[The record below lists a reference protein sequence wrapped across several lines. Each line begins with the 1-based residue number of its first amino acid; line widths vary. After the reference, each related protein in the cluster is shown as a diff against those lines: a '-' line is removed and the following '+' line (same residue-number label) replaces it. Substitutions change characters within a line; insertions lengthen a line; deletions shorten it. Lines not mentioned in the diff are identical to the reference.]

1 MKKLTY
7 ITLILA
13 LSAIGMSLFLY
24 LKKDTIDG
32 QRTTVFMDSFMVFE
46 EFQMKK
52 DYDKRLETE
61 IGAEQKEL
69 DAIGAELS
77 AATDPAKIDALKKD
91 FTVKKLAFD
100 EKFSAISQ
108 QYTAEVY
115 KRLNEYI
122 KAFGK
127 ERHYGF
133 ILGSNGQGN
142 VMYVD
147 QQQDVTKE
155 LIKYINKKYS
165 N

>member
-13 LSAIGMSLFLY
+13 LASAGLSLFLW
-24 LKKDTIDG
+24 LKKDTNEG
-32 QRTTVFMDSFMVFE
+32 QLNTVFMDSFMVFE

-52 DYDKRLETE
+52 DYDKRLEAE
-61 IGAEQKEL
+61 IGAEQQEL
-69 DAIGAELS
+69 NAIGAELS
-77 AATDPAKIDALKKD
+77 STTDPAKIDVLKKD

-122 KAFGK
+122 KAYGK
-127 ERHYGF
+127 DRHYGV

-147 QQQDVTKE
+147 QKQDITKD
-155 LIKYINKKYS
+155 LIKYINKKYT

>member
-13 LSAIGMSLFLY
+13 LASAGLSLFLW
-24 LKKDTIDG
+24 LKTDSDQK

-69 DAIGAELS
+69 DAIGTELS

-91 FTVKKLAFD
+91 FTVKKMAFD

-127 ERHYGF
+127 EQHYGF

>member
-1 MKKLTY
+1 MKRLTY

-13 LSAIGMSLFLY
+13 LTSAGLSLFLW
-24 LKKDTIDG
+24 LKNDAADE
-32 QRTTVFMDSFMVFE
+32 QRATVFMDSFMVFE

-52 DYDKRLETE
+52 DYDKRLEAE
-61 IGAEQKEL
+61 IGAEQQEL

-77 AATDPAKIDALKKD
+77 ATTDPAKIDALKKD
-91 FTVKKLAFD
+91 FTVKKMAFD

-122 KAFGK
+122 KAYGK
-127 ERHYGF
+127 EQHYGL

-147 QQQDVTKE
+147 QKQDVTKD
-155 LIKYINKKYS
+155 LITYINKKYT

>member
-13 LSAIGMSLFLY
+13 LASAGLSLFLW
-24 LKKDTIDG
+24 LKPDSDQK

-77 AATDPAKIDALKKD
+77 VTTDPAKIDALKKD
-91 FTVKKLAFD
+91 FTVKKMAFD

-127 ERHYGF
+127 EQHYGF